1 MGGTRPTCPRVES
14 DLIKKFKLKANEI
27 EHSYLHTQVNIV
39 QLITEPCLFDDRTKN
54 IKAKMMKIK
63 LEVYLETTWFKTCR
77 PKLHPRPMSELQG
90 GGPG

>member
-1 MGGTRPTCPRVES
+1 MILEN
-14 DLIKKFKLKANEI
+14 KFIRKANEI

-39 QLITEPCLFDDRTKN
+39 QLIIEPCLFEDWTKN

-63 LEVYLETTWFKTCR
+63 LEVYLETTWYKTCR
-77 PKLHPRPMSELQG
+77 QKLHPRPMSELQG